1 MVKGSGESSASM
13 LKQEEAYGLSPVLSV
28 AEVADFLRLNR
39 KTVFAAIA
47 AGEMPGRKVGRRVVI
62 LRDAL
67 LEWMRSKARV
77 SSRRTR

>member
-1 MVKGSGESSASM
+1 M
-13 LKQEEAYGLSPVLSV
+13 LEQEETYGLPAVLTV
-28 AEVADFLRLNR
+28 DEVAAFLRMNR
-39 KTVFAAIA
+39 KTVFASIA
-47 AGEMPGRKVGRRVVI
+47 TGEMPGRKVGRRVVI